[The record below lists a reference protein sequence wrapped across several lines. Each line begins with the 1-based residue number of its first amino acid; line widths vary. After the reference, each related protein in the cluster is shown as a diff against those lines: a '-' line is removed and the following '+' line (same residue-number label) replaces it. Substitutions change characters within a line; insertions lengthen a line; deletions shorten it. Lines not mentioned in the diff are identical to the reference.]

1 MAYEEG
7 SDELVKAYKK
17 ATPGEDVVDPADK
30 GEYDNE
36 GQMAKTQL
44 RGIVADASHMIQMFS
59 DEQNLPEWVQNKI
72 TKSADYLNS
81 AHRYMMNKEN
91 VNEASLR
98 MKIAKRGSIADKIRD
113 YGRKSG
119 GIDKAAFL
127 KIAAMIDGS
136 ESNAKIQ
143 SAIQKMDTDPRDWII
158 KTLDD
163 NGFIKGGKVK
173 VTESL
178 KKDTNEANRGS
189 DSYRVKYK
197 GDINTV
203 RADSPEDALKKS
215 MKAFGISSMNKRDY
229 MKNASAI
236 SEAIDWM
243 SAGKYARVMNPKTR
257 EIKKVLKTDV
267 RKYVQKGWTHMT
279 QLKNRITKEETINER
294 LNLGDF
300 VVGSEKDKDGYRPK
314 VTYKKGGRIMYLGA
328 TSYKDKKTAEGEA
341 EAYLL
346 GYNRAGQRG
355 AENAAWKFKQKN
367 EAKKYTPPTKAEI
380 EADKKKDRKGKPRP
394 SMSTKS
400 VNKNVYKNMTEKLT
414 VADGMAAWI
423 DDFQK
428 SDAPQFEGKDK
439 EERRNMAIAAYL
451 AAKREEKDKG
461 KSESSKAYGKSLR
474 TMRDKEKN
482 KRISS
487 KDKETL
493 GKLADLLA
501 KEKGKRK

>member
-81 AHRYMMNKEN
+81 AHRYMMNKED
-91 VNEASLR
+91 V
-98 MKIAKRGSIADKIRD
+98 D
-113 YGRKSG
+113 
-119 GIDKAAFL
+119 
-127 KIAAMIDGS
+127 
-136 ESNAKIQ
+136 
-143 SAIQKMDTDPRDWII
+143 
-158 KTLDD
+158 
-163 NGFIKGGKVK
+163 
-173 VTESL
+173 
-178 KKDTNEANRGS
+178 
-189 DSYRVKYK
+189 
-197 GDINTV
+197 
-203 RADSPEDALKKS
+203 
-215 MKAFGISSMNKRDY
+215 
-229 MKNASAI
+229 
-236 SEAIDWM
+236 EAIDFM

-294 LNLGDF
+294 INMGDF
-300 VVGSEKDKDGYRPK
+300 VIGSEKAKDGYRAH
-314 VTYKKGGRIMYLGA
+314 VTYKKDGKTMYLGA

-346 GYNRAGQRG
+346 GYNRAGDRG
-355 AENAAWKFKQKN
+355 AQNAAWKFKQKN
-367 EAKKYTPPTKAEI
+367 EENTMDGLK
-380 EADKKKDRKGKPRP
+380 
-394 SMSTKS
+394 
-400 VNKNVYKNMTEKLT
+400 EKLE
-414 VADGMAAWI
+414 VSDGMAAWI

-501 KEKGKRK
+501 KEKSKRK

>member
-81 AHRYMMNKEN
+81 AHRYMMNKED
-91 VNEASLR
+91 V
-98 MKIAKRGSIADKIRD
+98 D
-113 YGRKSG
+113 
-119 GIDKAAFL
+119 
-127 KIAAMIDGS
+127 
-136 ESNAKIQ
+136 
-143 SAIQKMDTDPRDWII
+143 
-158 KTLDD
+158 
-163 NGFIKGGKVK
+163 
-173 VTESL
+173 
-178 KKDTNEANRGS
+178 
-189 DSYRVKYK
+189 
-197 GDINTV
+197 
-203 RADSPEDALKKS
+203 
-215 MKAFGISSMNKRDY
+215 
-229 MKNASAI
+229 
-236 SEAIDWM
+236 EAIDFM

-294 LNLGDF
+294 INMGDF
-300 VVGSEKDKDGYRPK
+300 VIGSEKAKDGYRAH
-314 VTYKKGGRIMYLGA
+314 VTYKKDGKTMYLGA

-346 GYNRAGQRG
+346 GYNRAGDRG
-355 AENAAWKFKQKN
+355 AQNAAWKFKQKN
-367 EAKKYTPPTKAEI
+367 EEKYRPATKAEI

-394 SMSTKS
+394 SMSAKS
-400 VNKNVYKNMTEKLT
+400 AKKSIYKNMMGGLKEKLE
-414 VADGMAAWI
+414 VSDGMAAWI

-501 KEKGKRK
+501 KEKSKRK